1 MASEGLH
8 EPADKLSPETIDLH
22 RAVVSL
28 MEELEAFDWYRQRVD
43 ACADPQLRAILEHN
57 MNEEVEH
64 ASMVLEWIRR
74 RVPKFDESLKT
85 YLFTSGDI
93 TKLEEAITKNGDS
106 HAEPRQ
112 PKARTTIGNMT
123 PRSAT

>member
-8 EPADKLSPETIDLH
+8 EPADKLKPETIDIH

-28 MEELEAFDWYRQRVD
+28 MEELEAFDWYRQRAD
-43 ACADPQLRAILEHN
+43 ACTDAQLRAILEHN

-74 RVPKFDESLKT
+74 HIPKFDEALKT

-93 TKLEEAITKNGDS
+93 TKIEEEAEAGEEQEMAQANQSKT
-106 HAEPRQ
+106 
-112 PKARTTIGNMT
+112 RTTIGDMKGNG
-123 PRSAT
+123 P